1 MATVSYT
8 VIWGRDPDE
17 LIHENTYANDK
28 KAWDVYKQISFTDYA
43 ALLCDGVVIEDNLG
57 RGPVINGEVK

>member
-1 MATVSYT
+1 MGTGNYT
-8 VIWGRDPDE
+8 IIWGRDPDE
-17 LIHENTYANDK
+17 LIHENTYTSEKMAL
-28 KAWDVYKQISFTDYA
+28 DVYKQISFTDYA

>member
-1 MATVSYT
+1 MGTGNYT
-8 VIWGRDPDE
+8 IIWGRDPDE

-43 ALLCDGVVIEDNLG
+43 ALLCDGVVIADNLG
-57 RGPVINGEVK
+57 RGPVIKGEIK